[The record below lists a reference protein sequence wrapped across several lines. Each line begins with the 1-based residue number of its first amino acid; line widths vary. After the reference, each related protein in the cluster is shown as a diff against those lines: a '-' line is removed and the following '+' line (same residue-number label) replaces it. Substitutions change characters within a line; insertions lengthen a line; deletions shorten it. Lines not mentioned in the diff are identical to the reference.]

1 MLRPDQQEIVMGI
14 TGSKTIDATWAE
26 IESLLVSRLAAV
38 EREIRQYPAPIPACD
53 AQFNH
58 LLDERSAIPQEMVR
72 AGIAAEVSKSLPERQ
87 RALDEFIA
95 ASAYVDGIKLNP
107 ANEAAD

>member
-1 MLRPDQQEIVMGI
+1 
-14 TGSKTIDATWAE
+14 
-26 IESLLVSRLAAV
+26 
-38 EREIRQYPAPIPACD
+38 
-53 AQFNH
+53 
-58 LLDERSAIPQEMVR
+58 MVR

>member
-1 MLRPDQQEIVMGI
+1 MLRPDQQEVVMGI

-58 LLDERSAIPQEMVR
+58 LLEERSGIPQEMVR

-95 ASAYVDGIKLNP
+95 ASAYVDGINP
-107 ANEAAD
+107 HFPDRN